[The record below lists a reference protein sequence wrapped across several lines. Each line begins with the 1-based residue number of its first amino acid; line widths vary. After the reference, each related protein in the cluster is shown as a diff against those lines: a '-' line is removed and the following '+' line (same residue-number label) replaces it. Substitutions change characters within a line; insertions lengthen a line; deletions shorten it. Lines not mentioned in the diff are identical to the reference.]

1 MSEANNILTLGV
13 ALQKNKEI
21 AAVTAQEKAEL
32 GVKLGFLKEKER
44 LDAIGDRRKQYEV
57 IMSALSEENID
68 RIKLSQKFQ
77 VDRRSLLMKLMDKTL
92 GPSQVKSL
100 TAELTRNMD
109 QQDKLLKDLDVH
121 DWAAFESVIDD
132 STDAQGS
139 NRPRAILDTLT
150 RPNTFADGTK
160 LVNPQNQ
167 KQLNTIR
174 KGLEAVNEAAKQEI
188 IKFDDS
194 TGLITNMDE
203 LQDKANFG
211 KNSPFVKIRYR
222 GSEVGANIF
231 RNDNN
236 ILEAYNVNRQLQL
249 DDLAAIDGENEEI
262 RANIELLKAERDPK
276 KISALAATIAGEIG
290 GIDQILSE
298 GAAISLEDLDQVGE
312 SIELYNNR
320 KANAEGLQTEIDELS
335 GTSETERTPSQRE
348 LYSKLEIRAASPI
361 VREWAADHGFSEMGT
376 VDYDKDGVPIPGSY
390 VPGRDDGAIARTYNR
405 EFNRGAGR
413 YGFRSIG
420 TGDIVQFTTPDG
432 KTHVGERLKFH
443 AADRGAVR
451 VAVPNIKEPIVISPK
466 DNLRVVVLKSD
477 PDKMSPLARRAKGL
491 LRRKGDELK
500 AMGAQ
505 FEVQDRSGEIAR
517 SKDGQL
523 IIDPKTG
530 DYINQVDYD
539 KQVSDK
545 LAETAIVGKYVDGTQ
560 YLVDSSGK
568 VFEISAS
575 RDVVEVVDEDRLSKI
590 NEAPS
595 RPILVKGTDDA
606 GGETVSPVT
615 MEMIMSGDE
624 LNMAMGSLE
633 TDPGGVDP
641 DEAAKFGLVD
651 EQRRATALESL
662 NFESTDEKYDPYKGR
677 TENERNIG
685 GTTFVDL
692 TGDPQAV
699 QEYEEEE
706 GSDAIQPVD
715 EDAIE
720 LATAE
725 EVVSSTDLDPSES
738 AEAKREVTEMSRR
751 VALSQADDAISESR
765 MTTRED
771 PLGKP
776 EEAPPRE
783 LEPYESLPDTT
794 WTPPIAG
801 PLADLTEMSDE
812 EAKARVEGTYEEPKP
827 GASEI
832 EGSGGLIAGVPSS
845 IGTRQDEVLRSRE
858 RGADDADPRP
868 IDLPELEKGSYK
880 GRGGYEYQVL
890 PLGEI
895 KITKTPSGRGVGTVV
910 VAGDPKTEKAHAAI
924 TNELAKG
931 DGPKPPLE
939 GVDFDAITA
948 PLPPPPSTP
957 PVAPPTPTKIADPED
972 VKRKRAQLE
981 AIVGEKSQLGT
992 VDQSLIDK
1000 FKASTGTVYQGVG
1013 DDDDEE
1019 ETVEVDEV
1027 TQAAGTP
1034 VAVFAPGQDTK
1045 PKPLSGPESKVL
1057 KLLEGS
1063 SDSPSKVG

>member
-13 ALQKNKEI
+13 ALQKNIEI
-21 AAVTAQEKAEL
+21 NAVRAQDKAKL
-32 GVKLGFLKEKER
+32 GVKLGLLTEKER
-44 LDAIGDRRKQYEV
+44 YAAIGDRTKQYEV
-57 IMSALSEENID
+57 VLSALTKENFA
-68 RIKLSQKFQ
+68 RLKLSQTFQ
-77 VDRRSLLMKLMDKTL
+77 VNRRDLLMKLVDKTL

-132 STDAQGS
+132 STDVLGS

-174 KGLEAVNEAAKQEI
+174 KGFEALNEAAEREI
-188 IKFDDS
+188 VKFDAS
-194 TGLITNMDE
+194 TGLITNIDE
-203 LQDKANFG
+203 LEDKDNGG
-211 KNSPFVKIRYR
+211 KNSPFAELLRYTP
-222 GSEVGANIF
+222 SEVKENIF

-236 ILEAYNVNRQLQL
+236 ILEAYNVNRQRHL
-249 DDLAAIDGENEEI
+249 DDIVAIDGENEEI
-262 RANIELLKAERDPK
+262 RANIELLKAERDPQ
-276 KISALAATIAGEIG
+276 KITALARTIAGDIG

-298 GAAISLEDLDQVGE
+298 GAAVSLEDLDQVGE
-312 SIELYNNR
+312 SIELYNKR
-320 KANAEGLQTEIDELS
+320 KANAEGLQTEIDELR
-335 GTSETERTPSQRE
+335 GTSKTERTPSQRE

-491 LRRKGDELK
+491 LRRKGDELT

-517 SKDGQL
+517 SEDGQL

-545 LAETAIVGKYVDGTQ
+545 LAETAIVGKYVDGAQ

-568 VFEISAS
+568 VFEVSAS
-575 RDVVEVVDEDRLSKI
+575 GDVVEVVDDARLSKI

-595 RPILVKGTDDA
+595 RPVLAVGTDDA
-606 GGETVSPVT
+606 GGETYSPVT

-624 LNMAMGSLE
+624 LNMGMGSLE
-633 TDPGGVDP
+633 TDPDGVDP
-641 DEAAKFGLVD
+641 DDAAKFGLVD

-699 QEYEEEE
+699 QKFEDAE

-715 EDAIE
+715 EDAIK

-725 EVVSSTDLDPSES
+725 EVVSSTDLDQSES

-751 VALSQADDAISESR
+751 VALSQADEAISGSR
-765 MTTRED
+765 TQ
-771 PLGKP
+771 P
-776 EEAPPRE
+776 
-783 LEPYESLPDTT
+783 PDTT
-794 WTPPIAG
+794 WTPPTTG
-801 PLADLTEMSDE
+801 PLADLTEMDDD

-832 EGSGGLIAGVPSS
+832 EGSGGLIADVPTSV
-845 IGTRQDEVLRSRE
+845 GTLQDEVLRSRE
-858 RGADDADPRP
+858 REAGDADPRP
-868 IDLPELEKGSYK
+868 IDLPKLEKGSYK

-910 VAGDPKTEKAHAAI
+910 VAGDPKTKKAHAAI

-939 GVDFDAITA
+939 GVDFDAIAA
-948 PLPPPPSTP
+948 PLPAPPPSTP
-957 PVAPPTPTKIADPED
+957 PAGTPPTYDALNRRAGIKSAFEASQADTLDED
-972 VKRKRAQLE
+972 FRGSDMTQEEWDTRAVLPPSLQAE
-981 AIVGEKSQLGT
+981 
-992 VDQSLIDK
+992 VD
-1000 FKASTGTVYQGVG
+1000 KARAR
-1013 DDDDEE
+1013 DDEE
-1019 ETVEVDEV
+1019 EVDEV

-1034 VAVFAPGQDTK
+1034 ASGFVPGRYTE
-1045 PKPLSGPESKVL
+1045 PKTQNDPISKSL
-1057 KLLEGS
+1057 KLFQ
-1063 SDSPSKVG
+1063 DANPSKVA